1 MAEKV
6 TKKYLKGKEIVL
18 RIIFIA
24 IVVLGVFLIGR
35 PLYSLINITKEI
47 NELTRQ
53 KTQYEESIRRDSAI
67 INNLKDDAYL
77 ERYAREQFFMHSA
90 DEDLFIV
97 K

>member
-47 NELTRQ
+47 NELTRK

-67 INNLKDDAYL
+67 INNLKDDAFL

>member
-1 MAEKV
+1 MAEKI
-6 TKKYLKGKEIVL
+6 TKKYLKGKEVVL

-47 NELTRQ
+47 NELTRK

-77 ERYAREQFFMHSA
+77 ERYAREQFFMHGA